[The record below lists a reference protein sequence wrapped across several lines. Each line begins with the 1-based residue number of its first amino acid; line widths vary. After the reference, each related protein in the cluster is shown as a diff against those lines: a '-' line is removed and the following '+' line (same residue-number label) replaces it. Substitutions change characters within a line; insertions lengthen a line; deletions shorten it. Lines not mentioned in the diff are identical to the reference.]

1 MKKTIIASSL
11 AVALGVTG
19 VAGSVGGHDAHAAQQ
34 TQFKYTVKS
43 GDTLSKIGEKFNV
56 SVEQLKQWNG
66 LHSDL
71 IIVDQKLTIY
81 GQAQA
86 QQVQN
91 YNNVQYSQNAQ
102 PQYNNQVTQSTQS
115 TQATQATQSTQAYNQ
130 SQKVQQAP
138 QQGSQST
145 QHAEQ
150 VRTQQ
155 APKSTQAQAPKQT
168 QVTNYQAPKQV
179 TSNTTQSSSS
189 GGSVRLSNGN
199 TAGATGSSAAQE
211 MAKRTG
217 VPASTWEHI
226 IARESNGDPNA
237 RNASGASGL
246 LQTMPAWGSTATVQD
261 QINAAT
267 KAYKA
272 QGLSAWGM

>member
-66 LHSDL
+66 LHSDI

-102 PQYNNQVTQSTQS
+102 PQYNNQ
-115 TQATQATQSTQAYNQ
+115 ATQAYNQ
-130 SQKVQQAP
+130 SQNVQQAP

-155 APKSTQAQAPKQT
+155 APKSTQTQAPKQT
-168 QVTNYQAPKQV
+168 QVTSYQAPKQV

-199 TAGATGSSAAQE
+199 TAGATGSYAAQE

-217 VPASTWEHI
+217 VSASTWEHI
-226 IARESNGDPNA
+226 IARESNGNPNA
-237 RNASGASGL
+237 YNPSGASGL
-246 LQTMPAWGSTATVQD
+246 FQTIGWGPTNTVSQ
-261 QINAAT
+261 QIDAAT

>member
-1 MKKTIIASSL
+1 MNKQSILASSL
-11 AVALGVTG
+11 AIALGVTG
-19 VAGSVGGHDAHAAQQ
+19 VSTAVGGHDAHAAEQ
-34 TQFKYTVKS
+34 TQFKYTVQS
-43 GDTLSKIGEKFNV
+43 GDTLNKIGQKFDV
-56 SVEQLKQWNG
+56 TVDQLKQWNG
-66 LHSDL
+66 LKSDIIIVGQKL
-71 IIVDQKLTIY
+71 IIHDSNVQSSQNTQY
-81 GQAQA
+81 QS
-86 QQVQN
+86 QN
-91 YNNVQYSQNAQ
+91 YTQQHV
-102 PQYNNQVTQSTQS
+102 PQQTQTYTQSNKT
-115 TQATQATQSTQAYNQ
+115 
-130 SQKVQQAP
+130 QQAP
-138 QQGSQST
+138 QQGSQQT

-155 APKSTQAQAPKQT
+155 ALTSTQTQTPKKAETSNHVQQT
-168 QVTNYQAPKQV
+168 Q
-179 TSNTTQSSSS
+179 QSSQVKQS

-217 VPASTWEHI
+217 VSASTWEHI

-246 LQTMPAWGSTATVQD
+246 FQTMPFHGSTATVQD

-272 QGLSAWGM
+272 QGLSA

>member
-138 QQGSQST
+138 
-145 QHAEQ
+145 
-150 VRTQQ
+150 
-155 APKSTQAQAPKQT
+155 KSTQAQAPKQT